1 MTDRRSARE
10 ILALVADDFAEL
22 PHPVRESTPDGPLA
36 WQGYD
41 ASRARAADRT
51 GESESV
57 VCGTATVG
65 GTRAVLIAFEFGFLG
80 GSLGERTGDRLESAY
95 TYARD
100 HRLPVVPLIATGGS
114 RMQEGMIAL
123 TQLQRVARQSA
134 LTREAGLPQI
144 AVLRDPTTG
153 GGWATLGAGADVIL
167 ALPGAQVGFAGSR
180 VRPPDAD
187 PTAYTAEAQ
196 VTAGAADAIV
206 EPGELR
212 ATLGSWLRLLT
223 TPWEGQPPVPA
234 APGLPTPGRQDPTP
248 AADPADLP
256 VPAHEATQHTP
267 TAREDTPPTLDATA
281 PPAAGREAVEHAST
295 NLPTTG
301 RESPS
306 AAQGATD
313 LPVPAHEATQ
323 HTPTARENAPTSG
336 ADDPPSAERKAAP
349 HTSIDLPP
357 TGQKGPSPT
366 HGTTDLPAPAH
377 EAVQHTSTA
386 REDTPPT
393 LGATNTP
400 AAGRKAVE
408 HTSTNLP
415 TTGQKGPSP
424 THGTTD
430 LPAPTA
436 RENAPTPGAD
446 NPPPTERKAAPH
458 ASIDLP
464 TTGQEGP
471 SPTLDATGPPAPPHE
486 AVPDTSAGP
495 PVTGWE
501 AVQRARDPRRAR
513 AERYLDNYFTHR
525 LAISGDRCGGTD
537 AGMLCGFGERAGR
550 AVAFAAQ
557 AGTATRPA
565 GYRTAARLIRLA
577 DRLGVPV
584 LTLVDTPGAAN
595 DAEAEREG
603 AGAAIADLFGAVASA
618 RVPVTTLLIGEGGSG
633 GALALA
639 APGNTWAT
647 PDSYFS
653 VIAPELATAIL
664 KRPPAETERTA
675 DQLRVR
681 PEDLAELGVIRTEAV

>member
-10 ILALVADDFAEL
+10 TLTLVTDDSTFTEL
-22 PHPVRESTPDGPLA
+22 PHPVRESRPDGPLG

-95 TYARD
+95 TYARE

-196 VTAGAADAIV
+196 VAAGAADAIV
-206 EPGELR
+206 EPEELR
-212 ATLGSWLRLLT
+212 ETLGSWLRLLT
-223 TPWEGQPPVPA
+223 TPWEGQAPVPA
-234 APGLPTPGRQDPTP
+234 ALGATGLPTAGREETAP
-248 AADPADLP
+248 AAGTDEPA
-256 VPAHEATQHTP
+256 P
-267 TAREDTPPTLDATA
+267 TAHHAGPAQPATDSPPASLREDTAAALGTADPTVAAQHATDSSPASPPENPAPALAETDPPTTARDTAQGTRPARHPDAGLPT
-281 PPAAGREAVEHAST
+281 AGRESVSPAPSATDPPATARDTTQGTRPARHPDAG
-295 NLPTTG
+295 LPTTG
-301 RESPS
+301 REAEQHAQSTQPSPANPS
-306 AAQGATD
+306 ATAQ
-313 LPVPAHEATQ
+313 
-323 HTPTARENAPTSG
+323 
-336 ADDPPSAERKAAP
+336 
-349 HTSIDLPP
+349 
-357 TGQKGPSPT
+357 
-366 HGTTDLPAPAH
+366 
-377 EAVQHTSTA
+377 EAVQHA
-386 REDTPPT
+386 
-393 LGATNTP
+393 P
-400 AAGRKAVE
+400 AD
-408 HTSTNLP
+408 
-415 TTGQKGPSP
+415 SP
-424 THGTTD
+424 G
-430 LPAPTA
+430 
-436 RENAPTPGAD
+436 
-446 NPPPTERKAAPH
+446 
-458 ASIDLP
+458 
-464 TTGQEGP
+464 
-471 SPTLDATGPPAPPHE
+471 
-486 AVPDTSAGP
+486 
-495 PVTGWE
+495 TGWD
-501 AVQRARDPRRAR
+501 AVQRARSPQRPR
-513 AERYLDNYFTHR
+513 AERYLDSYFTHR
-525 LAISGDRCGGTD
+525 LAISGDRCGGID

-603 AGAAIADLFGAVASA
+603 AGAAVADLFGAVASA
-618 RVPVTTLLIGEGGSG
+618 RVPITTLLIGEGGSG

-664 KRPPAETERTA
+664 KRSPAQTERTA

-681 PEDLAELGVIRTEAV
+681 PEDLAELGVIRTRPV